1 MPAARPTIPIR
12 WQSSPVQNIPL
23 GDGFKDHCEDEL
35 NRYKEKKVDETKREV
50 LKPEFAMLNHCA
62 LTIVLQDAAC
72 TIMDPTS
79 VGMGKGRWGGAGDG
93 LP

>member
-1 MPAARPTIPIR
+1 MP
-12 WQSSPVQNIPL
+12 V
-23 GDGFKDHCEDEL
+23 GDGFKDHCEDES
-35 NRYKEKKVDETKREV
+35 NRCKERNVVEIKREG

-79 VGMGKGRWGGAGDG
+79 VGMGWEGEGVRETGCRSNRREHTMTSKPRAVS
-93 LP
+93 

>member
-1 MPAARPTIPIR
+1 MP
-12 WQSSPVQNIPL
+12 V
-23 GDGFKDHCEDEL
+23 GDGFKDHCEDEP
-35 NRYKEKKVDETKREV
+35 NRCKERKVIEIKREG
-50 LKPEFAMLNHCA
+50 LKSEFAMLNHCA

-79 VGMGKGRWGGAGDG
+79 VGMGRAGGAGDG